1 MLCNT
6 PPPPPHRTGFLAP
19 SPPSVFRVKFAYLHS
34 LYFFIHL
41 YLHLYTYI
49 CDCICILKHCIY
61 TCICP
66 TPHQLSSSSSSWNPV
81 DPVFAHTC
89 IQSQDSAAV
98 PWSKAFFSSS
108 WLAMECNVAEPSMQ
122 WSAVGIATCDSI
134 NWKLQLQHLL
144 FSPWANNAEWPN

>member
-49 CDCICILKHCIY
+49 CNCICILKHGIC

-81 DPVFAHTC
+81 DPVFAQTC
-89 IQSQDSAAV
+89 IQSQDSAV
-98 PWSKAFFSSS
+98 PWSKAFALYNSFL
-108 WLAMECNVAEPSMQ
+108 LAMECSVAEPAVQ
-122 WSAVGIATCDSI
+122 WSALGSATCNSI
-134 NWKLQLQHLL
+134 ITGSFNCSICLTV
-144 FSPWANNAEWPN
+144 FNNAEWPN